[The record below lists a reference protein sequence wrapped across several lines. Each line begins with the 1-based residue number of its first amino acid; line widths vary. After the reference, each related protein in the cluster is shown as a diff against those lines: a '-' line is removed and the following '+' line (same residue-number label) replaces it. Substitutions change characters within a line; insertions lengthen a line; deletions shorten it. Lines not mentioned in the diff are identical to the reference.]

1 MSDSEQTPPLTAP
14 AHVAGIDR
22 EAFRRAVD
30 DEFETVIDQLTE
42 LVAIPGIAWDS
53 FDQEP
58 LERSAKAVAAL
69 IEAEGF
75 DSVEIHAADGSES
88 HPAILARRE
97 AAEGRP
103 TVLLLS
109 LIHI

>member
-1 MSDSEQTPPLTAP
+1 MSTDFTRPSSDT
-14 AHVAGIDR
+14 V
-22 EAFRRAVD
+22 EALRASV
-30 DEFETVIDQLTE
+30 ESSRATLLGELGE

-75 DSVEIHAADGSES
+75 DSVGPEELVTEEGMDNSRN
-88 HPAILARRE
+88 ARC
-97 AAEGRP
+97 EGRQYLDFHP
-103 TVLLLS
+103 ERT
-109 LIHI
+109 